1 MIHVLVPT
9 LIGLVGSILAWRG
22 SAEAADRK
30 NWATVIVAL
39 AGAAALSLFVFCSV
53 STAHLFALPGCAWLG
68 LRAWTWARTI
78 ASTVPRI
85 LASAMAALTLP
96 LLGSM
101 AVAALLTPLVPALR
115 DEEHRAAA
123 EKRSEEHTSELQS
136 LMRISYAVFCLK
148 KKKKNIHK

>member
-39 AGAAALSLFVFCSV
+39 AGAAALSLFVFRSM
-53 STAHLFALPGCAWLG
+53 STAPLFALPGCAWLG
-68 LRAWTWARTI
+68 LRAWPWARTP

-85 LASAMAALTLP
+85 PARAIAALPDRTSGVQGTG
-96 LLGSM
+96 GSGR
-101 AVAALLTPLVPALR
+101 LNDGGSR
-115 DEEHRAAA
+115 Y
-123 EKRSEEHTSELQS
+123 
-136 LMRISYAVFCLK
+136 I
-148 KKKKNIHK
+148 

>member
-39 AGAAALSLFVFCSV
+39 AGAAALSLFVFRCV

-68 LRAWTWARTI
+68 PRAWTWARTI
-78 ASTVPRI
+78 AATVPPI
-85 LASAMAALTLP
+85 LAAAMAAPP
-96 LLGSM
+96 LSLLCRM
-101 AVAALLTPLVPALR
+101 AVSAPLTHPVVQR
-115 DEEHRAAA
+115 RG
-123 EKRSEEHTSELQS
+123 
-136 LMRISYAVFCLK
+136 
-148 KKKKNIHK
+148 